1 MPRTSGDIVTRRQLC
16 ALYCTYGNARLRRVV
31 SPHPIPG
38 RVDPIC
44 NQVPDVP
51 YSRRRGITVVE
62 TGSGIARD
70 EGGEPTMQIEF
81 GAPVIGV
88 DGKRLGEVDG
98 FVVNAG
104 TKRASAILV
113 DAGLF
118 DRGKHLVG
126 ISAVTRSDQDGLH
139 LDEPAATSEASS
151 QTLDSEEVSLAQRV
165 EPPAEFIPAGGVG
178 GPVYAD
184 DEAASGKYPDN
195 SSFFEIAPLDPPVV
209 EVESNLGANEVVLG
223 RETHA
228 ISSDQERLGNVI
240 AFELGD
246 MGLVESVLVSEGL
259 IFKERVT
266 FPLTEIEEFG
276 TNAVHLRVTRS
287 DAEAG

>member
-1 MPRTSGDIVTRRQLC
+1 MR
-16 ALYCTYGNARLRRVV
+16 
-31 SPHPIPG
+31 
-38 RVDPIC
+38 
-44 NQVPDVP
+44 
-51 YSRRRGITVVE
+51 
-62 TGSGIARD
+62 
-70 EGGEPTMQIEF
+70 IEF
-81 GAPVIGV
+81 GAPVFGA
-88 DGKRLGEVDG
+88 GSKRLGEVDG
-98 FVVNAG
+98 LVVNAG

-118 DRGKHLVG
+118 DRGKHMIAV
-126 ISAVTRSDQDGLH
+126 SAVTASDQDGLH
-139 LDEPAATSEASS
+139 LDQAAAASEASAP
-151 QTLDSEEVSLAQRV
+151 TLDSEEVSFAQRV

-184 DEAASGKYPDN
+184 TEAAPGKYPDD
-195 SSFFEIAPLDPPVV
+195 SSFFEIAPIDPPVV

-259 IFKERVT
+259 ILKERFT
-266 FPLTEIEEFG
+266 FRLTEIDEFG
-276 TNAVHLRVTRS
+276 TNAVHLGVTRS
-287 DAEAG
+287 AAEAR